1 MAGTKGRTARGIEVD
16 FDILKIKA
24 QLANAPKPVEVQER
38 ENYIAQKGKRR
49 RTKKEEPQLEEAVNP
64 ETKEEEAKE
73 SEDKGEE

>member
-49 RTKKEEPQLEEAVNP
+49 RTKKEEPQLEEAA
-64 ETKEEEAKE
+64 TTEEATD
-73 SEDKGEE
+73 SEDKKEGEE

>member
-1 MAGTKGRTARGIEVD
+1 MAGTRGRTARGVLVD

-49 RTKKEEPQLEEAVNP
+49 RTKKEEPQLEEAATT
-64 ETKEEEAKE
+64 EKATE
-73 SEDKGEE
+73 SEDTKEGEE

>member
-1 MAGTKGRTARGIEVD
+1 MAGTKGRTARGVLVD

-49 RTKKEEPQLEEAVNP
+49 RTKKEEPQLEEAA
-64 ETKEEEAKE
+64 TTEEATE
-73 SEDKGEE
+73 SEDTKEGEE

>member
-1 MAGTKGRTARGIEVD
+1 MAGTRGRTARGVLVD

-49 RTKKEEPQLEEAVNP
+49 RTKKEEPQLEVISGTTAAIMAP
-64 ETKEEEAKE
+64 QSTTAAP
-73 SEDKGEE
+73 

>member
-1 MAGTKGRTARGIEVD
+1 MAGTRGRTARGVLVD

-49 RTKKEEPQLEEAVNP
+49 RTKKEEPQLEEAA
-64 ETKEEEAKE
+64 TEEATE
-73 SEDKGEE
+73 SEDTKEGEE

>member
-49 RTKKEEPQLEEAVNP
+49 RTKKEEPQLEEAT
-64 ETKEEEAKE
+64 EAKEEAKE